1 MASVIYYL
9 SHAKDILN
17 SDALSIK
24 NPSIHMNSIFINTEK
39 SEKSNKPRYVKH
51 KRRTKINIEN
61 INQSSSSSTDSSSD
75 ELSSNEDLPEHIMN
89 EAKLKRKKCLD
100 KPTLNKKLKTSVNS
114 ASKRIELLNKV
125 CIDDEIPNFTQ
136 HVPINGGFFI
146 VDNKK
151 IGFINT
157 CTIDYYLL
165 SFWVMNYLIKD
176 FKKAMPALE
185 HTTSIINIIN
195 NIEIGQW
202 DMARQI
208 WYSDVMKMS
217 LFGKKQVNFYG
228 TVEDFFLQYMKLYQ
242 KHDLI
247 QKCTR
252 GCIYNGNLIVEENL
266 DILHFGRLKNNEIGI
281 VTSIKN
287 KCAICKQRV
296 MCDVFFKNEP
306 IFIFIETSSL
316 LKITEI
322 PKIIDFDAKTFKLLC
337 VIFHFPETQHFVSV
351 YEINNHF
358 FLVDDLKRKVVLLED
373 GKVKK
378 TNYFS
383 FNISSS
389 LYYILR

>member
-1 MASVIYYL
+1 
-9 SHAKDILN
+9 
-17 SDALSIK
+17 
-24 NPSIHMNSIFINTEK
+24 MNSIFINTEK

-100 KPTLNKKLKTSVNS
+100 KPTLKKKLKTTVNS
-114 ASKRIELLNKV
+114 ASKRVELLNKV

-146 VDNKK
+146 VGNKK

-383 FNISSS
+383 LNISSS